1 MQHSFLLQA
10 FLPFAF
16 LFTFC
21 TQESEIRDELTTEHK
36 TLHNESLS
44 DTEPDLI
51 NIAGKTI
58 ESRFNPLAN
67 CERISTEANSFGA
80 FLRDLPLKS
89 HGTSVKYYDGDLKR
103 NNHTYVAVVDLPI
116 GKRDLHQCADAIMRL
131 RADYLRAQKRYDEI
145 KFSFNNGFVADYS
158 KWKEGYRINYN
169 GDSFS
174 WKKKAAPSDSDESY
188 WKYLEYVF
196 SFAGTWSLE
205 KELNAISNE
214 DMEIGDIFIYGGAPG
229 HAVIV
234 VDMIEDK
241 TTGQKYFMLAQSYMP
256 AQEIQLLVNPNNVEN
271 SPWYSAEVGN
281 TLKTP
286 EWNFDGDALK
296 RF

>member
-1 MQHSFLLQA
+1 MQHPFLLNI
-10 FLPFAF
+10 FLPLA
-16 LFTFC
+16 LSLTFC
-21 TQESEIRDELTTEHK
+21 TQTQEGESDLTSGHDTQVK
-36 TLHNESLS
+36 DTDLS
-44 DTEPDLI
+44 LI
-51 NIAGKTI
+51 NTEGNTI

-67 CERISTEANSFGA
+67 CERILADSDSFGEH
-80 FLRDLPLKS
+80 LRELPLKS
-89 HGTSVKYYDGDLKR
+89 HGSSVKYYDDNLKR
-103 NNHTYVAVVDLPI
+103 NSKVYIGVVDLPI
-116 GKRDLHQCADAIMRL
+116 GDRDLHQCADAIMRL

-158 KWKEGYRINYN
+158 KWKEGYRISYN

-174 WKKKAAPSDSDESY
+174 WKKKFAPSDSDESY

-205 KELNAISNE
+205 KELNAVTTEN
-214 DMEIGDIFIYGGAPG
+214 MKIGDIFIYGGSPG

-241 TTGQKYFMLAQSYMP
+241 TTGLKYFMLAQSYMP
-256 AQEIQLLVNPNNVEN
+256 AQEIQILINPNNEET
-271 SPWYSAEVGN
+271 SPWYSTVVGDA
-281 TLKTP
+281 LKTP
-286 EWNFDGDALK
+286 EWVFDGDALK

>member
-1 MQHSFLLQA
+1 MQHPILLHV
-10 FLPFAF
+10 FLPFAI

-21 TQESEIRDELTTEHK
+21 TQEDEVRNDLTNSQE
-36 TLHNESLS
+36 TLKSESLD
-44 DTEPDLI
+44 DTEPTLLNTDGG
-51 NIAGKTI
+51 NI
-58 ESRFNPLAN
+58 ESRFNPLPD
-67 CERISTEANSFGA
+67 CERVSAKANSFGTY
-80 FLRDLPLKS
+80 LRDLPLKP
-89 HGTSVKYYDGDLKR
+89 HGSPVKYYDGDIKR
-103 NNHTYVAVVDLPI
+103 NNNTYVAVVDLPI

-131 RADYLRAQKRYDEI
+131 RADFLRSQQRFDEI
-145 KFSFNNGFVADYS
+145 KFTFNDGFVAAYS
-158 KWKEGYRINYN
+158 KWKEGFRINYN

-205 KELNAISNE
+205 KELNAVSNE
-214 DMEIGDIFIYGGAPG
+214 DMEIGDVFIYGGAPG

-234 VDMIEDK
+234 VDMIEDR
-241 TTGQKYFMLAQSYMP
+241 TTGEKYFMLAQSYMP
-256 AQEIQLLVNPNNVEN
+256 AQEIQILVNPNNGEN
-271 SPWYSAEVGN
+271 SPWYTADVGS

-286 EWNFDGDALK
+286 EWNFDGGALK